1 MSKKYLII
9 ILSVG
14 IILILVLSV
23 LLFGGNKTVAITF
36 DSTGGSAVESFELK
50 IGETTELPPDPIKEG
65 HTFLGWHT
73 GPKDEAELFLEHTVV
88 KDDITLY
95 AKWSINRYTITY
107 DVGYHASV
115 MPETYDFDAAIDEP
129 NKPEREGLVF
139 GGWYEGEARN
149 EAFAFERMPARD
161 VRLEARWLVPIS
173 FEANGGNEVDIEYV
187 PFEEHLSLPEVS
199 KEGHTLEGWYVSF
212 TEGVTYDEKWSF
224 ERSKAVSA
232 LTLYAKWTINDYQLS
247 FETYDGS
254 TIDPVQLTYGS
265 SLDAFVPVHAG
276 GYYFDGWYLENTF
289 STRVESLPAMDATLY
304 AKWVFGVPMVS
315 VGEADMS
322 YTFPIGTEDQ
332 GTAELN
338 GGYLIAAT
346 ETTYGLW
353 YAVYT
358 WAEENGYVFK
368 NPGRIGSHGAY
379 GEEPDEQE
387 SLEPVGSVAWADVI
401 VWLNAYS
408 EMMELDPVYR
418 AEDGTILRNSSDD
431 QKDLW
436 DAAVQT
442 DHNGYRLPTSR
453 EWEMAARWR
462 NEAGEGSIPLG
473 GRHWTPGSYASGA
486 YGLYDDHDAS
496 DEVAWYQFSD
506 DHGVI
511 STTHPVG
518 MKKANDLGLYDMSGN
533 IMEWVFEWHPD
544 EIGGKRIV
552 RGGCFGSFD
561 SAHLRV
567 GLETMGY
574 TYHAYDFYGFRM
586 ARSVPVVVDE

>member
-1 MSKKYLII
+1 M
-9 ILSVG
+9 
-14 IILILVLSV
+14 
-23 LLFGGNKTVAITF
+23 
-36 DSTGGSAVESFELK
+36 
-50 IGETTELPPDPIKEG
+50 
-65 HTFLGWHT
+65 
-73 GPKDEAELFLEHTVV
+73 
-88 KDDITLY
+88 DDQ
-95 AKWSINRYTITY
+95 
-107 DVGYHASV
+107 
-115 MPETYDFDAAIDEP
+115 
-129 NKPEREGLVF
+129 
-139 GGWYEGEARN
+139 
-149 EAFAFERMPARD
+149 
-161 VRLEARWLVPIS
+161 RLW
-173 FEANGGNEVDIEYV
+173 
-187 PFEEHLSLPEVS
+187 
-199 KEGHTLEGWYVSF
+199 
-212 TEGVTYDEKWSF
+212 
-224 ERSKAVSA
+224 
-232 LTLYAKWTINDYQLS
+232 
-247 FETYDGS
+247 S

-322 YTFPIGTEDQ
+322 YTFPIGTDDQ

-453 EWEMAARWR
+453 EWEMAARDRFPWADVTGHR
-462 NEAGEGSIPLG
+462 EVMPAELTACMTTTMLQTRS
-473 GRHWTPGSYASGA
+473 PG
-486 YGLYDDHDAS
+486 
-496 DEVAWYQFSD
+496 
-506 DHGVI
+506 I
-511 STTHPVG
+511 S
-518 MKKANDLGLYDMSGN
+518 
-533 IMEWVFEWHPD
+533 
-544 EIGGKRIV
+544 
-552 RGGCFGSFD
+552 
-561 SAHLRV
+561 SAM
-567 GLETMGY
+567 TMGI
-574 TYHAYDFYGFRM
+574 FRP
-586 ARSVPVVVDE
+586 RTPSG

>member
-9 ILSVG
+9 ISAG
-14 IILILVLSV
+14 IVLILVLSL
-23 LLFGGNKTVAITF
+23 LLFGRNKTVTVTF

-50 IGETTELPPDPIKEG
+50 KGETVEPPSDPVKEG

-73 GPKDEAELFLEHTVV
+73 DPEDETELFLEYTIL

-95 AKWSINRYTITY
+95 AKWSVNRYTITY
-107 DVGYHASV
+107 DAGFHVSV
-115 MPETYDFDAAIDEP
+115 MAETHDYDASIDEP
-129 NKPEREGLVF
+129 DITEPDGLVF
-139 GGWYEGEARN
+139 GGWYEDEEGN
-149 EAFAFERMPARD
+149 EAFVFDRMPARD
-161 VRLEARWLVPIS
+161 VRLKALWLVPIS
-173 FEANGGNEVDIEYV
+173 FESNGGNEVDIEYV
-187 PFEEHLSLPEVS
+187 PFEEHLPVPEVS
-199 KEGHTLEGWYVSF
+199 REGHTLEGWYVSF
-212 TEGVTYDEKWSF
+212 TEGTTYDEKWSF

-232 LTLYAKWTINDYQLS
+232 LTLYAQWTINDYEIT
-247 FETYDGS
+247 FETNSDIV
-254 TIDPVQLTYGS
+254 IDPVLLTYSTSLS
-265 SLDAFVPVHAG
+265 SFAPLRAD
-276 GYYFDGWYLENTF
+276 GYYFDGWYAEETF
-289 STRVESLPAMDATLY
+289 LTPVESVPAGDLTLY
-304 AKWVFGVPMVS
+304 AKWEFGIPMVS
-315 VGEADMS
+315 VGEKQTV
-322 YTFPIGTEDQ
+322 YTYPTGTNDE
-332 GTAELN
+332 GTSLLE
-338 GGYLIAAT
+338 GGYLIATT

-379 GEEPDEQE
+379 GEQPDEQE

-408 EMMELDPVYR
+408 EMMGLDPVYR
-418 AEDGTILRNSSDD
+418 AEDGTILRNSGDD

-442 DHNGYRLPTSR
+442 DHNGYRLPTSG

-486 YGLYDDHDAS
+486 YGPYYYHDAS

-506 DHGVI
+506 DHGSF

-533 IMEWVFEWHPD
+533 IAEWVFEWHPD
-544 EIGGKRIV
+544 AIGEKRID
-552 RGGCFGSFD
+552 RGGCFKSFNP
-561 SAHLRV
+561 AHLRV

-574 TYHAYDFYGFRM
+574 TYNAYDFYGFRI
-586 ARSVPVVVDE
+586 ARSAPVVVD